1 LSAAGVA
8 LAVGVAEAVGAGDA
22 EAVGSAEGAGAAAP
36 VAVQINFLPDL
47 THLSFMPALVVVPP
61 TFEQVLPALG
71 PAASAVVEIIPKRI
85 IEGIKSAKNFFMA
98 ERMPYLRHFYSE

>member
-1 LSAAGVA
+1 MAVGDAV
-8 LAVGVAEAVGAGDA
+8 AVGVGDAVAVGVGDA
-22 EAVGSAEGAGAAAP
+22 EGTGVAVAP
-36 VAVQINFLPDL
+36 VAVQISFVPDL
-47 THLSFMPALVVVPP
+47 AHLSLMPAFVVVLP
-61 TFEQVLPALG
+61 TFEQALPALG